1 MNGEKE
7 IFVSIGKAS
16 ILTGICQQTLRK
28 LADSQSISCYKTP
41 SGHRRYNVDSI
52 QKMCTPMV
60 SPTGDTSTSKPKI
73 PTIEKRNFIYTRVSS
88 KNQLDDLSRQVDFVQ
103 STGSY
108 ESFHVLRDVGSG
120 INFKR
125 KGFETILDSCLQ
137 KTIGTVIV
145 AHRDR
150 LARFGFDLVK
160 SLIHKAGGSLIVIDD
175 KNDKTSEQELSDD
188 LLSIIHIFSCRQMGK
203 RKYKI
208 KGNPD
213 NLDYINKSENVSDLA
228 TEKST

>member
-1 MNGEKE
+1 MNADKEK
-7 IFVSIGKAS
+7 FVSIGKAS

-28 LADSQSISCYKTP
+28 LADTQNISCYKTP

-52 QKMCTPMV
+52 KKMCTTMV
-60 SPTGDTSTSKPKI
+60 SSTGNCITQQSEI
-73 PTIEKRNFIYTRVSS
+73 PTVTKRNFIYTRVSS
-88 KNQLDDLSRQVDFVQ
+88 KKQLDDLSRQVSFIQ

-125 KGFETILDSCLQ
+125 KGIETILDSCLQ
-137 KTIGTVIV
+137 KTIGTVVV

-150 LARFGFDLVK
+150 LARFGFELIK
-160 SLIHKAGGSLIVIDD
+160 SIIVKAGGTLHVI
-175 KNDKTSEQELSDD
+175 NDENTKTNEQELSED

-208 KGNPD
+208 KTDIND
-213 NLDYINKSENVSDLA
+213 NINQNQIVSNIK

>member
-28 LADSQSISCYKTP
+28 LADTQSISCYKTP

-52 QKMCTPMV
+52 KKMCTTMV
-60 SPTGDTSTSKPKI
+60 SSTGNTITQQPKI
-73 PTIEKRNFIYTRVSS
+73 PTIKKANFIYTRVSS
-88 KNQLDDLSRQVDFVQ
+88 KKQLNDLSRQVDFVQ

-108 ESFHVLRDVGSG
+108 ESFHVIRDVGSG

-125 KGFETILDSCLQ
+125 KGFETILDACLQ

-150 LARFGFDLVK
+150 LARFGFDLVQ
-160 SLIHKAGGSLIVIDD
+160 SLITKAGGTLIVIDD
-175 KNDKTSEQELSDD
+175 ENNKTTEQELSED

-208 KGNPD
+208 KV
-213 NLDYINKSENVSDLA
+213 NLNDDINKSKVISNIK